1 MTWRL
6 FRTLH
11 GGADSPWLI
20 GRDLNE
26 ILSDDEKAG
35 GVPRGSHS
43 IENFREAL
51 DDCNLKDTNYRGLKF
66 TWNNRRFKDCIWER
80 LDRFLCN
87 TALENILGHFE
98 VLHLDWSHSDHRPI
112 EFSTDLTLFPR
123 RKMNG
128 SFFKFEE
135 C

>member
-11 GGADSPWLI
+11 GGGADSPWLI

-51 DDCNLKDTNYRGLKF
+51 DDCNLKDTNYRGSKF
-66 TWNNRRFKDCIWER
+66 TWNNRDLKIASGKD
-80 LDRFLCN
+80 
-87 TALENILGHFE
+87 
-98 VLHLDWSHSDHRPI
+98 
-112 EFSTDLTLFPR
+112 
-123 RKMNG
+123 
-128 SFFKFEE
+128 
-135 C
+135 